1 MTKLIKFDFISYEET
16 KKLQFHNQNRV
27 INRLHLDKIKKQHLE
42 EGLGCMPP
50 IIVNITTND
59 VIDGQHRTI
68 AYQEL
73 IEEGKM
79 SVDTKIQIQYVVME
93 EENELDTI
101 VQVNKNQKGWT
112 LENYIDSEIAGG
124 NMNYIKLGEWCKTHI
139 LSNCD
144 GKPKYRYGG
153 AILLGKGCQQRLQDR
168 AFLFDDEAAKK
179 AETIHSEMIEILK
192 VLEFPMK
199 GCWIESMA
207 IAWHGVRDLHDFKS
221 WVRGLKKQK
230 RELCKYPHESKGE
243 WNGIFSK
250 VHLEL
255 DKKTI

>member
-1 MTKLIKFDFISYEET
+1 MNKLIRFDFISYEET

-42 EGLGCMPP
+42 EGLGCMSP

-79 SVDTKIQIQYVVME
+79 SADTKIQIQYVLME
-93 EENELDTI
+93 EKNELDTI
-101 VQVNKNQKGWT
+101 VQVNKNQKSWT

-139 LSNCD
+139 LTNCD

-179 AETIHSEMIEILK
+179 AETIHSEMIDILK

-207 IAWHGVRDLHDFKS
+207 IAWHGVRDFHDFKS

-230 RELCKYPHESKGE
+230 SKLCKLPHESKND
-243 WNGIFSK
+243 WNNIFSQ